1 MIKEKMI
8 KEAEKRMN
16 LLNILPQTI
25 KAFTERGII
34 HRSEVN
40 GIMFELSDEELEKV
54 RNFEKSY
61 DSLVYHV
68 IKGSYIMSDGSIMEC
83 MDMLYVSE
91 DEYEWSLDRK
101 DIKKDKCTY
110 VYAVSNFCDGEFGML
125 KVIPVNGGIIRDT
138 HGF

>member
-1 MIKEKMI
+1 MM
-8 KEAEKRMN
+8 MLFDVN
-16 LLNILPQTI
+16 NITRTMAHHIELYSVLSMFTPQHSTSNN
-25 KAFTERGII
+25 F
-34 HRSEVN
+34 
-40 GIMFELSDEELEKV
+40 FSDEELEKV